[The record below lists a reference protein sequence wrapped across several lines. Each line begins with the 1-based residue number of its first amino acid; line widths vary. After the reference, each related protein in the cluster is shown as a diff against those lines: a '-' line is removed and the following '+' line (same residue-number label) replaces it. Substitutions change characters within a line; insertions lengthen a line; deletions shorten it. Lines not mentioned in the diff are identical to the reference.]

1 MHHLR
6 FKQKRNIFLLLLKR
20 SKCHLNIRNQYLF
33 LSGAEEGE
41 VVVVASQLRG
51 YGLWDGSVARDGSLL
66 ADCEGLAPSLLFL
79 WVTDAQA
86 NLLQMELR
94 AIQTSATA
102 SGTTLN
108 TLFTL
113 L

>member
-1 MHHLR
+1 MSP
-6 FKQKRNIFLLLLKR
+6 KYQKLL
-20 SKCHLNIRNQYLF
+20 YLF
-33 LSGAEEGE
+33 ASGAEEGE

-51 YGLWDGSVARDGSLL
+51 YGLWDGSVARDGSML
-66 ADCEGLAPSLLFL
+66 ADSEGSAPSLLFL

-102 SGTTLN
+102 SGNTLN
-108 TLFTL
+108 TLFSV
-113 L
+113 

>member
-1 MHHLR
+1 M
-6 FKQKRNIFLLLLKR
+6 
-20 SKCHLNIRNQYLF
+20 
-33 LSGAEEGE
+33 GE

-51 YGLWDGSVARDGSLL
+51 YGLWDASVAGDGSLL
-66 ADCEGLAPSLLFL
+66 ADCEAPAPSLLFL

-102 SGTTLN
+102 SGNTLN

-113 L
+113 V

>member
-1 MHHLR
+1 M
-6 FKQKRNIFLLLLKR
+6 
-20 SKCHLNIRNQYLF
+20 
-33 LSGAEEGE
+33 
-41 VVVVASQLRG
+41 VVASQLRG

-66 ADCEGLAPSLLFL
+66 ADCQGPAPSLLFL

-102 SGTTLN
+102 SGNTLN
-108 TLFTL
+108 TLFAL
-113 L
+113 VCVRLFIVYAIKW